1 MEDRSGE
8 GMNRTRTVDDATIT
22 LQGIEADE
30 GFVVVRFLVWYLE
43 EYRRNGGKPASLEP
57 VLGTGP
63 PEALPPHIGR
73 LTDEAGG
80 ELDLVGAEMESFGPG
95 DGPEVRRAPKANK
108 AFFELPGN
116 PGPSGNHRLRFEVSL
131 EEVPIPPSWEEAE
144 RVGVRAEP
152 KPPIGPF
159 VFDIE
164 IPIRQN

>member
-1 MEDRSGE
+1 
-8 GMNRTRTVDDATIT
+8 MNRTHTAGDATIT
-22 LQGIEADE
+22 LE
-30 GFVVVRFLVWYLE
+30 GVDIGEELVVVRFSVQDLKND
-43 EYRRNGGKPASLEP
+43 RRNLGNAAALEP

-73 LTDEAGG
+73 LTDEAGR

-108 AFFELPGN
+108 AVFALPESPA
-116 PGPSGNHRLRFEVSL
+116 PGGYHRLRFEVSL
-131 EEVPIPPSWEEAE
+131 EEVPIPPSWEEAVKE
-144 RVGVRAEP
+144 GVRAEP

-164 IPIRQN
+164 IPTRQN

>member
-1 MEDRSGE
+1 
-8 GMNRTRTVDDATIT
+8 MNQTHTADDAMIT
-22 LQGIEADE
+22 LEGVEADE
-30 GFVVVRFLVWYLE
+30 EFVVIRFSVQDLKDD
-43 EYRRNGGKPASLEP
+43 RCNAGRPAALEP

-131 EEVPIPPSWEEAE
+131 EEVPIP
-144 RVGVRAEP
+144 RRG
-152 KPPIGPF
+152 K
-159 VFDIE
+159 
-164 IPIRQN
+164 RQKE

>member
-1 MEDRSGE
+1 
-8 GMNRTRTVDDATIT
+8 MNQTHTADDAMIT
-22 LQGIEADE
+22 LEGVDIEE
-30 GFVVVRFLVWYLE
+30 EFVVIRFSVRNLKDD
-43 EYRRNGGKPASLEP
+43 RRNLGNAAALEP
-57 VLGTGP
+57 VLGSGP

-73 LTDEAGG
+73 LTDEAGRRF
-80 ELDLVGAEMESFGPG
+80 ELVGAEMESFGPG

-108 AFFELPGN
+108 AFFELTGN

-144 RVGVRAEP
+144 REGVRAEP

-164 IPIRQN
+164 IPVEQKMEAD

>member
-1 MEDRSGE
+1 MDGRSGE

-22 LQGIEADE
+22 LEGVEADE
-30 GFVVVRFLVWYLE
+30 GFVVVRFLVWDLRDD
-43 EYRRNGGKPASLEP
+43 RRNSGKPASLEP

-73 LTDEAGG
+73 LTDEAGE

-95 DGPEVRRAPKANK
+95 DSPEARRSPKANK
-108 AFFELPGN
+108 AVFALPGGVA
-116 PGPSGNHRLRFEVSL
+116 PGVNRRLRFEVSL
-131 EEVPIPPSWEEAE
+131 EEMPIPSSREEAE
-144 RVGVRAEP
+144 EGVRVEP

-164 IPIRQN
+164 VPGRQD

>member
-1 MEDRSGE
+1 
-8 GMNRTRTVDDATIT
+8 MNQTHTADDARIT
-22 LQGIEADE
+22 LEGVEANE
-30 GFVVVRFLVWYLE
+30 EFVVIRFSVQDMKDD
-43 EYRRNGGKPASLEP
+43 RRNAGRPAALEP

-73 LTDEAGG
+73 LTDDGG

-95 DGPEVRRAPKANK
+95 DGPELRRAPKANR
-108 AFFELPGN
+108 AVFALPESLA
-116 PGPSGNHRLRFEVSL
+116 PSGNHRLRFEVSL
-131 EEVPIPPSWEEAE
+131 EEVPIPSSWEEAE
-144 RVGVRAEP
+144 EEGVRAEP